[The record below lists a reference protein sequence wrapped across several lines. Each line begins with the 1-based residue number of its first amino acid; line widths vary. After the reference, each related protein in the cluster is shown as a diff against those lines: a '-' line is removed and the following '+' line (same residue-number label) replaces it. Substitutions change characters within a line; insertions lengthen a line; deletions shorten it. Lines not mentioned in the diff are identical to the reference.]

1 MIVNGDLQGC
11 RDGSVIRRVIRNKG
25 CNMDDNNNKGLSKEE
40 ILRRKLQYELE
51 RMYYNIEVASES
63 NGATKD
69 VHNPRHWTDEGDNN
83 E

>member
-1 MIVNGDLQGC
+1 
-11 RDGSVIRRVIRNKG
+11 
-25 CNMDDNNNKGLSKEE
+25 MDDNNNKGLSKEE

-69 VHNPRHWTDEGDNN
+69 VHNPRDSFESAKLTTGEFN
-83 E
+83 EP